1 MRGPSIRRAY
11 SSVGPVGL
19 NRRSAAARTW
29 SASLGGLCMKIAE
42 GGQKLALV
50 RSAVRMQVC
59 IGLPQATC
67 WPKLAGTTIA
77 PLVVRKT
84 GCLSA

>member
-1 MRGPSIRRAY
+1 
-11 SSVGPVGL
+11 
-19 NRRSAAARTW
+19 
-29 SASLGGLCMKIAE
+29 MKIAE

-50 RSAVRMQVC
+50 WSAVRMQVC